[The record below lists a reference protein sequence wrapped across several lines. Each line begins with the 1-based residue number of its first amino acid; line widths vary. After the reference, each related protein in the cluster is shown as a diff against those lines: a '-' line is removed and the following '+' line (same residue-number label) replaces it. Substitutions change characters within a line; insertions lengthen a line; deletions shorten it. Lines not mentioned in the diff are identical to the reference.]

1 MGESKCP
8 ECGAPVQPTD
18 THCMECGADLL
29 TARDQQRQQ
38 LQQQSVAARTGPTG
52 GAWTVGLAGA
62 TAGRAKPGE
71 TSEETRLR
79 IFDQQEA
86 KRLAAERVSVWI
98 TGVLVGIP
106 GIAALVFGL
115 VSLHQVGLS
124 EVGTLGFADLRHLGI
139 VTDARFVAVILTGL
153 GIAGTMCAAG
163 LARRGFLA
171 SRAIAEVKRGEKPTI
186 VSLCWLT
193 YYGLLLVAIFCPPL
207 GLIVG
212 ILLKFSSDEDI
223 KGVGGTMI
231 ILSLI
236 VMAVLV
242 ANALLSLAEGF
253 KSAQEAEMP
262 VHWSAA
268 FYPMLFEQP
277 AP

>member
-1 MGESKCP
+1 MGQERCP
-8 ECGAPVQPTD
+8 ECLEPVQPTD
-18 THCMECGADLL
+18 TQCMACGADLL
-29 TARDQQRQQ
+29 VARDQQRQQ
-38 LQQQSVAARTGPTG
+38 LQQQSVAARTGPI
-52 GAWTVGLAGA
+52 ADAAAGA
-62 TAGRAKPGE
+62 AAGRATPGE

-86 KRLAAERVSVWI
+86 KRLAAERVSVWV

-115 VSLHQVGLS
+115 VSLHRVGLS
-124 EVGTLGFADLRHLGI
+124 EVGTLGFADLRHLSI
-139 VTDARFVAVILTGL
+139 LTDARFVAVILTGL
-153 GIAGTMCAAG
+153 GIAATMCAAG
-163 LARRGFLA
+163 MARRGFLA

-236 VMAVLV
+236 VMAVWV

-253 KSAQEAEMP
+253 KSAQKAET
-262 VHWSAA
+262 
-268 FYPMLFEQP
+268 P